1 MFFTNY
7 SAQTLFDS
15 LFLFLFNTLYSAVPI
30 LVYGMLEQNRPA
42 RALLNTPRL
51 YAQNARN
58 CRMSR
63 RAVSLWL
70 VEGVWHAFVSF
81 FMWYLLWQQVTT
93 TDRDIYV
100 FQTAVSQTCVIIVNL
115 KVHKKEKKIFLIF
128 SYKEIHNGAV
138 AMSYMRKGFLIY
150 EEMRKYEEAVSH
162 I

>member
-30 LVYGMLEQNRPA
+30 LVYGMLEQNKPA

-63 RAVSLWL
+63 RVVSLWL

-81 FMWYLLWQQVTT
+81 FMWYLLWQRVTT

-115 KVHKKEKKIFLIF
+115 KVP
-128 SYKEIHNGAV
+128 N
-138 AMSYMRKGFLIY
+138 
-150 EEMRKYEEAVSH
+150 
-162 I
+162 

>member
-70 VEGVWHAFVSF
+70 AEGVWHAFVSF
-81 FMWYLLWQQVTT
+81 FMWYLLWQRVTT

-115 KVHKKEKKIFLIF
+115 KVLTDKNKIKLYSYNEISMNQLQSHYTVHIYMSMGFL
-128 SYKEIHNGAV
+128 
-138 AMSYMRKGFLIY
+138 MRKCANI
-150 EEMRKYEEAVSH
+150 
-162 I
+162 